1 MEMKMERVIAGKNR
15 EALLKEIYNA
25 FLQWSELDQK
35 IFYQARYCGQSPEV
49 ISRALQLEE
58 EEVRAALKRCERL
71 LYASLRG
78 FRYSGCN
85 ELPLNSNKISHPD
98 QNLSIHALAS

>member
-1 MEMKMERVIAGKNR
+1 MEMKMKAVIAGKNR
-15 EALLKEIYNA
+15 EELLEEIYNA

-71 LYASLRG
+71 LYASLRS
-78 FRYSGCN
+78 FRTNGCN
-85 ELPLNSNKISHPD
+85 QPPLNSHKIFHPD
-98 QNLSIHALAS
+98 HALSIHALAS